1 MMDWFA
7 LALEKAQAEGK
18 NPTLA
23 ELIDMSVYME
33 DVSNR
38 NIKLEA
44 IGCLKDFVDMSERV
58 LHKAAEI
65 EATGREID
73 TLRRLCEVVRKEI
86 PDNGE

>member
-38 NIKLEA
+38 NVKLEA

-65 EATGREID
+65 EATGHEID
-73 TLRRLCEVVRKEI
+73 ALRRFYEQVRREV
-86 PDNGE
+86 PDYDK

>member
-18 NPTLA
+18 NPTLT

-38 NIKLEA
+38 NVKLEA
-44 IGCLKDFVDMSERV
+44 IGCLKDFVDMSEIV

-65 EATGREID
+65 EATGHEID
-73 TLRRLCEVVRKEI
+73 TLRRLVEEVRKEI
-86 PDNGE
+86 PDYDD

>member
-38 NIKLEA
+38 N
-44 IGCLKDFVDMSERV
+44 VSRRS
-58 LHKAAEI
+58 AASR
-65 EATGREID
+65 TSSTCRRESC
-73 TLRRLCEVVRKEI
+73 TRRQRSRQLGTK
-86 PDNGE
+86 

>member
-1 MMDWFA
+1 MKDYLKKAF
-7 LALEKAQAEGK
+7 ERAQAEGK

-44 IGCLKDFVDMSERV
+44 IGCMKDFVDMSERV

-73 TLRRLCEVVRKEI
+73 TLRRLVEEVRKEI